1 MCHFTVGAPCGGD
14 LSDLSGEFFSPQY
27 PNNYPNGANCLWRF
41 LGSETQ
47 VVNVTFTFVDL
58 EECCDSISV
67 YDGPTESYPLLGR
80 LPQDQIYHF
89 NSSRSYIAVVFRSD
103 YSVTRQGFR
112 AKWVISG

>member
-1 MCHFTVGAPCGGD
+1 MVPID
-14 LSDLSGEFFSPQY
+14 PLEIS
-27 PNNYPNGANCLWRF
+27 
-41 LGSETQ
+41 GSETQ

-89 NSSRSYIAVVFRSD
+89 NSSRRYIAVVFKSD